1 MEARRHFEKQMEK
14 KVEDW
19 EKGAKYIGIGILVVT
34 LFFLACY
41 VLMRL
46 WNWLMPEIFDLTI
59 ISYWQAVGVMI
70 LAKLIFGFGG
80 GDSDM
85 GGNKSKKKGKR
96 KNFAEKCYGKGERF
110 SEWELYDEFWEKEG
124 AQAFEEY
131 AKRAKEDEKDN

>member
-1 MEARRHFEKQMEK
+1 
-14 KVEDW
+14 
-19 EKGAKYIGIGILVVT
+19 
-34 LFFLACY
+34 
-41 VLMRL
+41 MRL
-46 WNWLMPEIFDLTI
+46 WNWLMPEIFDLTT

-85 GGNKSKKKGKR
+85 GGSKSKKKRKR
-96 KNFAEKCYGKGERF
+96 KSFAEKCYGKGEKF

-131 AKRAKEDEKDN
+131 AKRAREDEKDNG